1 MTPVEEHLLEAVADR
16 DADAL
21 RTRLLQ
27 RSFVVIR
34 IINDDDAEDDGIST
48 LRAEVGDFEA
58 LVAFTNETKA
68 SAFVQEMDDLFED
81 NDEVEGMFVEGE
93 ALIELLADGL
103 GLLLNPEDETAVVI
117 DPALA
122 KLVAG

>member
-58 LVAFTNETKA
+58 LVAFTTETKA

-103 GLLLNPEDETAVVI
+103 GLLLNPEDESAVVI

>member
-21 RTRLLQ
+21 RARLLE
-27 RSFVVIR
+27 RSFVVIS
-34 IINDDDAEDDGIST
+34 IVNADVEEDDEIST

-58 LVAFTNETKA
+58 LVAFTTEAKA
-68 SAFVQEMDDLFED
+68 STFVQQMEDLFED
-81 NDEVEGMFVEGE
+81 DDEVEGMFVDGE

-103 GLLLNPEDETAVVI
+103 GLLLNPEDEAAAVI